1 MDDACDLP
9 DGDDWEE
16 YPEYDAVSEA
26 ADLAELHAEWD
37 AMYAHQAWQAE
48 QDPITFDL
56 PF

>member
-26 ADLAELHAEWD
+26 ADLADLHAEWD